1 METTTNYGLKK
12 PAQEDFVNVDD
23 INYNSDI
30 LDEKIAELEETAEGA
45 LPAEDYTAEDILEKL
60 KTVDGAGS
68 GLDADLFKG
77 QSVVPVA
84 NGGTGQT
91 TSAGINRQVFG
102 STNNSGVTEFTDYK
116 NLECGTYQFVY
127 SALKENDPFTN
138 TGNKRVSI
146 AVFQGV
152 SVNER
157 VIIAASVDGGDAGR
171 IFIGHRDSVTVDW
184 YQVASANTLSEMM
197 RTIFNGEGI
206 GNVVVPVSA
215 GGTGNTT
222 GNAPS
227 AAKLAVARTIQ
238 TNLAGTTAASFD
250 GTANITPGV
259 TGVLPISRGGTGVD
273 SAEKINKLIFGTNV
287 SQNSGFEDYA
297 DLDFGTYQFVYSAK
311 KTNDPF
317 PSESGSRRIQAIVIR
332 GAGNSNERTI
342 IAACVDGTD
351 IGMTYIGYI
360 TDSSPEISWHR
371 IDRGIKY
378 STTDL
383 TAGTSTLANG
393 NIYLVYE

>member
-12 PAQEDFVNVDD
+12 PAQEDFVNVED

-138 TGNKRVSI
+138 PGNKRVSI
-146 AVFQGV
+146 AVFQGS

-157 VIIAASVDGGDAGR
+157 AIIAASVDGGETGKA
-171 IFIGHRDSVTVDW
+171 FIGHRTADKVEWRAV
-184 YQVASANTLSEMM
+184 VNASALNAVFDS
-197 RTIFNGEGI
+197 
-206 GNVVVPVSA
+206 GNVVVPISA

-259 TGVLPISRGGTGVD
+259 TGVLPISRGGTG
-273 SAEKINKLIFGTNV
+273 SSEGK
-287 SQNSGFEDYA
+287 SGVTFKNMQLNAVNIDEEFNYNYVAAFNDVE
-297 DLDFGTYQFVYSAK
+297 GTYGTFPDGIVGEWRQVVNFYSTHFA
-311 KTNDPF
+311 F
-317 PSESGSRRIQAIVIR
+317 QICQYISSSES
-332 GAGNSNERTI
+332 E
-342 IAACVDGTD
+342 TD
-351 IGMTYIGYI
+351 RPATMWTRQRY
-360 TDSSPEISWHR
+360 TPSSDLWSDWRKVMDSYS
-371 IDRGIKY
+371 IKY